1 MRHTRFAG
9 VERTAGAGRTG
20 DATGCAPLPA
30 THLLPA
36 ADGRYAPVFPGWGH
50 YHYPISTTSDSA
62 QFYFDQGL
70 SLYYGYHLT
79 ESLASFREAAR
90 KDSNCLMVYWGQALA
105 MGPYY
110 NNTYTYKM
118 PADVLPVLAKMDRL
132 AGGST
137 ASAAA
142 VSVTTASAPTG
153 SVTTAS
159 VATALGS
166 AASAAA
172 RERDLAAAMDRRYS
186 SDVTDGRR
194 PALNHAYSEAMKGL
208 IGKYPADKDIKALY
222 IDGVMSEHAWDM
234 YTPAGEPKP
243 WTPELVRFC
252 EDILAADGYHPAALH
267 YHIHLIEASYH
278 PEATLASADK
288 LKDLMPGVPHMVH
301 MASHTYQR
309 VGLYS
314 KGAYINDSA
323 NEAQWRFVRL
333 APNLKLTPEVIHYHA
348 VEAYCALSG
357 GMYVKAAEEAEN
369 CRRIAQPR
377 ITPSSTYLQYL
388 SMMTVFVDV
397 RMGKWQK
404 ILDRPAPGGSY
415 VYASILNAFAR
426 GLAYVH
432 TGDLAA
438 AGDCLGKI
446 RYWKRD
452 SVLAEPVHQGN
463 TPAVGAAIA
472 EGILEGELLFAQG
485 KRDAAMA
492 AFEQAIRT
500 EDGMAY
506 VEPKDWVLP
515 VRHFAGVCL
524 LKLRRPVEAEKMYR
538 EDLVHSPG
546 SGWALLGL
554 AQSLEA
560 QGKDAASYRAAAVVA
575 FAKAEEMPN
584 GSAY

>member
-1 MRHTRFAG
+1 MARLLIVLLFLSVGVGMRHIRLRDDRPGDG
-9 VERTAGAGRTG
+9 VIE
-20 DATGCAPLPA
+20 CAPLPA
-30 THLLPA
+30 THLSPA

-50 YHYPISTTSDSA
+50 YHYPISTSNDSS

-110 NNTYTYKM
+110 NNTYSYKM
-118 PADVLPVLAKMDRL
+118 PPDVLPVLATMDRL
-132 AGGST
+132 AG
-137 ASAAA
+137 AAA
-142 VSVTTASAPTG
+142 A
-153 SVTTAS
+153 
-159 VATALGS
+159 ATALGS
-166 AASAAA
+166 TPSA

-186 SDVTDGRR
+186 SDVTDSQR

-234 YTPAGEPKP
+234 YTPVGEPKP

-252 EDILAADGYHPAALH
+252 EEILAADGYHPAALH
-267 YHIHLIEASYH
+267 YHIHLVEASYH

-314 KGAYINDSA
+314 KGAFINDSA
-323 NEAQWRFVRL
+323 NAAQRTFVRL
-333 APNLKLTPEVIHYHA
+333 APNLRLTPEVIHYHA

-357 GMYVKAAEEAEN
+357 GMYAKAAEGAEN
-369 CRRIAQPR
+369 CHQIAQPR
-377 ITPSSTYLQYL
+377 LTHTTTYLQYL
-388 SMMTVFVDV
+388 SMMPVFVDI

-404 ILDRPAPGGSY
+404 VLDRPAPFRTL
-415 VYASILNAFAR
+415 VYSAILNDFGR
-426 GLAYVH
+426 GLAFVRK
-432 TGDLAA
+432 GDLAA
-438 AGDCLGKI
+438 ADISLDSLRSRKI
-446 RYWKRD
+446 D
-452 SVLAEPVHQGN
+452 GILSEPVHQGSS
-463 TPAVGAAIA
+463 PIVGATIA
-472 EGILEGELLFAQG
+472 ENILEGEILFAKG
-485 KRDAAMA
+485 KTDAAMA
-492 AFEQAIRT
+492 AFDRAIRT

-515 VRHFAGVCL
+515 VRHFAGACL
-524 LKLRRPVEAEKMYR
+524 LRLKRPVEAEKMYR
-538 EDLVHSPG
+538 EDLVHNPG

-560 QGKDAASYRAAAVVA
+560 QGKDAAEYRAGAAKA
-575 FAKAEEMPN
+575 FAKAEEMPS